1 MNPVAQFSIYLYHRC
16 QYPTLAIGFD
26 NTTYLHEE
34 PFLFQVHLEKTGE
47 QMQKH
52 QKEWLQ

>member
-34 PFLFQVHLEKTGE
+34 PFLFQVHLEKTDE